1 MWTKENLLKA
11 AQNYRINI
19 EYSTDID
26 SLDSIYLEDIDTL
39 VEKAFLEGVNFILKN
54 QQKD

>member
-39 VEKAFLEGVNFILKN
+39 VEKAFLEGANFILKN